1 GCRPRFSALR
11 RIPPWWRR
19 SAFSLP
25 PITRI
30 GSFSSF
36 RCSGARSAVRPC
48 GPCNRRT
55 PCWRRPLRCWCSF
68 WLAGRR
74 SRGFGKLRQR
84 EAPVRGICQ
93 KPPMAQFALVAVTLL
108 VIFFGWQLAILH
120 KAHRTFDNY
129 AAFRGCAAITSRT
142 ETSGTCTLGSGRS
155 IKIVRFN
162 DRWFL
167 EGVCRCCAWAEF
179 VCNRTDDDYP
189 SRKAVASAEL

>member
-1 GCRPRFSALR
+1 LLEDALAALASFASVR
-11 RIPPWWRR
+11 RR
-19 SAFSLP
+19 SVEYVKNHL
-25 PITRI
+25 
-30 GSFSSF
+30 
-36 RCSGARSAVRPC
+36 
-48 GPCNRRT
+48 
-55 PCWRRPLRCWCSF
+55 W
-68 WLAGRR
+68 
-74 SRGFGKLRQR
+74 
-84 EAPVRGICQ
+84 
-93 KPPMAQFALVAVTLL
+93 AQFALVAVTLL

-189 SRKAVASAEL
+189 SRKAVASAELRKLSSASQNDRLWNRGGAFRVSLAACAPEWSANAAGTDHGDGSTCQLF